1 MDQFTRDLRY
11 AVRAVSRTR
20 GVAALAILTL
30 ALGIGATTT
39 MFSVVYGTLLRPL
52 PFAEPDRLVLLYV
65 TRTTPKDGWV
75 RLRWS
80 RPGTDALQ
88 DVRSLESFATFSGA
102 NVAVGSHESRVGGPP
117 EQIEGEM
124 ISPDYFRLLRVTPS
138 AGRAF
143 LAEEDGA

>member
-1 MDQFTRDLRY
+1 MDHFTRDLRY

-39 MFSVVYGTLLRPL
+39 MFSVVYATLLRPL
-52 PFAEPDRLVLLYV
+52 PFAQPDRLVLLYV

-88 DVRSLESFATFSGA
+88 DVRSLESFATFSAA
-102 NVAVGSHESRVGGPP
+102 NVAVGSRESGVGSQQSGVGAPP
-117 EQIEGEM
+117 EQIDGEM

-138 AGRAF
+138 AG
-143 LAEEDGA
+143 